1 MQTNLKDVDTILS
14 IFQRTVIIL
23 GCLFSAWFF
32 LLKEEASPHVELTTS
47 SEIIQKD
54 IIRVNVQV
62 KNLGGK
68 SYVIGSAVT
77 RIFLPDL
84 SEIITE
90 SSNPVLIG
98 SQTSEI
104 QQNLRAGESSSF
116 GLNVKVEIDEHLNF
130 FIIKT
135 LITIKGEKPWVRIT
149 EEALVAI
156 SSQEQPSS

>member
-84 SEIITE
+84 I
-90 SSNPVLIG
+90 
-98 SQTSEI
+98 
-104 QQNLRAGESSSF
+104 F
-116 GLNVKVEIDEHLNF
+116 
-130 FIIKT
+130 
-135 LITIKGEKPWVRIT
+135 RI
-149 EEALVAI
+149 LFWNI
-156 SSQEQPSS
+156 LFKIPSCSPLLK

>member
-1 MQTNLKDVDTILS
+1 MKIIKNKKDNYFQSDTKI
-14 IFQRTVIIL
+14 
-23 GCLFSAWFF
+23 
-32 LLKEEASPHVELTTS
+32 
-47 SEIIQKD
+47 
-54 IIRVNVQV
+54 

>member
-14 IFQRTVIIL
+14 IVQRTVIIL

-32 LLKEEASPHVELTTS
+32 LLKEEASPHVELATS

-68 SYVIGSAVT
+68 SYLIGSAVA
-77 RIFLPDL
+77 RVFLPDL
-84 SEIITE
+84 SEIITD
-90 SSNPVLIG
+90 SNEPVLIG
-98 SQTSEI
+98 SQTSEV
-104 QQNLRAGESSSF
+104 QQSLRVGESSSF
-116 GLNVKVEIDEHLNF
+116 GLNVKIEPNEHLNF

-135 LITIKGEKPWVRIT
+135 LITINGEQPWVRIT
-149 EEALVAI
+149 EEALVAT
-156 SSQEQPSS
+156 SSQQQPSS